1 MEGCGSGKV
10 IRVPSFSL
18 SGEILNW
25 LGRVGFLQ
33 GHEMDD
39 IVSLLAYGHVLVREH
54 VLVTGGKS
62 RKEDDPAREASYR
75 VVTRLKPV
83 SFGTA
88 IQRK

>member
-1 MEGCGSGKV
+1 
-10 IRVPSFSL
+10 
-18 SGEILNW
+18 
-25 LGRVGFLQ
+25 
-33 GHEMDD
+33 MDD
-39 IVSLLAYGHVLVREH
+39 IVNLAEDGHVLVREH